1 MVESTRQPQVG
12 GRNVGGPMQ
21 TTGSEGSKE
30 RYWQSLLRLSKGL
43 EMAKSYAEVLDTARK
58 EVREIVGYQNI
69 WVFLFDDQKE
79 QARALS
85 ASGSLS
91 DMVMFDE
98 NVQTLHIKGDP
109 MLEEIASSVDIVVVE
124 DARTDERTDKK
135 IVELLQNRTIVN
147 VPIIFLD
154 RHLGSVGTGTFGD
167 EGVRL
172 PTASDREFLMALAS
186 HLAVTL
192 DRLRL
197 MYESKRSEK
206 ALRESEEKY
215 RRIVDMASEGIW
227 SMDVDGACTFLN
239 ARMSEILGYEKEQIV
254 GRPLGD
260 FMFAE
265 DLPDHHLRLTQR
277 SQGLSDRYERR
288 LRHANGEEV
297 WTIFSATPIADEKGQ
312 YSGSFA
318 MVTDITARKRSE
330 EQLLALKN
338 HLEEQVMQRTADLVA
353 ARNAAEAASRAKSV
367 FLASMS
373 HELRTPLNAIL
384 GFSRLLQSD
393 RTLPDH
399 TRKNVEIINRSGTHL
414 LRLINDVLD
423 MAKIESGSMQLQK
436 APFDLGELLCDVT
449 DLMRQRAEE
458 KGLQLIIDQDSTFPR
473 YIVADEG
480 RIRQILINLIGNA
493 VKFTEQG
500 GVTLRLGTRENTLSH
515 LQIEVE
521 DSGKGIAPE
530 ECQRIFEP
538 FVQLGDQG
546 GSHGTGLGLAITKQ
560 YVELMG
566 GSISVTS
573 SPEKGSVFRVELPLE
588 EAKEDD
594 IQRANEAEQREILGI
609 AGRSDYRILIVEDQR
624 DNQLLL
630 QTLMENIGLSVR
642 IASNGEEGVRLF
654 ESYRPHF
661 IWMDRR
667 MPVMDGIEAT
677 KKIRSR
683 PGGADVRIVAVT
695 ASAFAEQRDEM
706 LAFGLDDFV
715 RKPYRPAEIYDCL
728 AEHLKIEYLYESVP
742 SAHRMLTAESFSSIP
757 QEILAELRSSLESLH
772 VDRIERAVAAVGQYD
787 RNLQTHLEDL
797 TAMFEYEAILT
808 ALKGNE

>member
-1 MVESTRQPQVG
+1 
-12 GRNVGGPMQ
+12 MQ

-480 RIRQILINLIGNA
+480 RVRQILINLIGNA

-530 ECQRIFEP
+530 ECRRIFEP

-677 KKIRSR
+677 KKIRSL

-706 LAFGLDDFV
+706 LAVGLDDFV

-757 QEILAELRSSLESLH
+757 QEILSELRSSLESLH

>member
-1 MVESTRQPQVG
+1 
-12 GRNVGGPMQ
+12 MQ

-677 KKIRSR
+677 KKIRSL

-706 LAFGLDDFV
+706 LAVGLDDFV

-757 QEILAELRSSLESLH
+757 QEILSELRSSLESLH

>member
-1 MVESTRQPQVG
+1 
-12 GRNVGGPMQ
+12 MQ

-473 YIVADEG
+473 YIVADEA

-677 KKIRSR
+677 KKIRSL

-706 LAFGLDDFV
+706 LAVGLDDFV

>member
-1 MVESTRQPQVG
+1 
-12 GRNVGGPMQ
+12 
-21 TTGSEGSKE
+21 
-30 RYWQSLLRLSKGL
+30 
-43 EMAKSYAEVLDTARK
+43 
-58 EVREIVGYQNI
+58 
-69 WVFLFDDQKE
+69 
-79 QARALS
+79 
-85 ASGSLS
+85 
-91 DMVMFDE
+91 
-98 NVQTLHIKGDP
+98 
-109 MLEEIASSVDIVVVE
+109 
-124 DARTDERTDKK
+124 
-135 IVELLQNRTIVN
+135 
-147 VPIIFLD
+147 
-154 RHLGSVGTGTFGD
+154 
-167 EGVRL
+167 
-172 PTASDREFLMALAS
+172 
-186 HLAVTL
+186 
-192 DRLRL
+192 
-197 MYESKRSEK
+197 
-206 ALRESEEKY
+206 
-215 RRIVDMASEGIW
+215 
-227 SMDVDGACTFLN
+227 
-239 ARMSEILGYEKEQIV
+239 
-254 GRPLGD
+254 
-260 FMFAE
+260 
-265 DLPDHHLRLTQR
+265 
-277 SQGLSDRYERR
+277 
-288 LRHANGEEV
+288 
-297 WTIFSATPIADEKGQ
+297 
-312 YSGSFA
+312 
-318 MVTDITARKRSE
+318 
-330 EQLLALKN
+330 
-338 HLEEQVMQRTADLVA
+338 MQRTADLVA

-399 TRKNVEIINRSGTHL
+399 PRKNVEIINRSGTHL

-480 RIRQILINLIGNA
+480 RVRQILINLIGNA

-677 KKIRSR
+677 KKIRSL

-706 LAFGLDDFV
+706 LAVGLDDFV

>member
-1 MVESTRQPQVG
+1 
-12 GRNVGGPMQ
+12 MQ

-79 QARALS
+79 QARVLS

-594 IQRANEAEQREILGI
+594 IQRANEAEQREVLGI

-677 KKIRSR
+677 KKIRSL

-706 LAFGLDDFV
+706 LAVGLDDFV

-728 AEHLKIEYLYESVP
+728 AEQLKIEYLYESVP

>member
-1 MVESTRQPQVG
+1 
-12 GRNVGGPMQ
+12 MQ

-297 WTIFSATPIADEKGQ
+297 WTIFSATPITDEKGQ
-312 YSGSFA
+312 YIGSFA

-480 RIRQILINLIGNA
+480 RVRQILINLIGNA

-630 QTLMENIGLSVR
+630 QTLMENIGLTVR

-677 KKIRSR
+677 KKIRSL

-706 LAFGLDDFV
+706 LAVGLDDFV

-757 QEILAELRSSLESLH
+757 QEILSELRSSLESLH

>member
-1 MVESTRQPQVG
+1 
-12 GRNVGGPMQ
+12 MQ

-58 EVREIVGYQNI
+58 EVRDIVGYQNI
-69 WVFLFDDQKE
+69 WVFLFDDRKE
-79 QARALS
+79 EARALS

-172 PTASDREFLMALAS
+172 PTASDREYLMALAS

-609 AGRSDYRILIVEDQR
+609 AGRSDYRILVVEDQR

-677 KKIRSR
+677 KKIRSL

-706 LAFGLDDFV
+706 LAVGLDDFV

-757 QEILAELRSSLESLH
+757 QEILSELRSSLESLH

>member
-1 MVESTRQPQVG
+1 MQPQVG

-21 TTGSEGSKE
+21 TTGSEESKE

-58 EVREIVGYQNI
+58 EVRDIVGYQNI

-79 QARALS
+79 EARALS

-227 SMDVDGACTFLN
+227 AMDVDGACTFLN

-265 DLPDHHLRLTQR
+265 DLPDHRVRLKQR
-277 SQGLSDRYERR
+277 STGISERYERR
-288 LRHANGEEV
+288 LRHRSGDEV
-297 WTIFSATPIADEKGQ
+297 WTIFSATPISDEQGRF
-312 YSGSFA
+312 SGSFA
-318 MVTDITARKRSE
+318 MVTDITDRKRSE

-338 HLEEQVMQRTADLVA
+338 HLEEQVTQRTADLVA
-353 ARNAAEAASRAKSV
+353 ARNAAEAANRAKSV

-384 GFSRLLQSD
+384 GFSRLMQSD
-393 RTLPDH
+393 RSLPDH

-423 MAKIESGSMQLQK
+423 MAKIESGNMQLQRS
-436 APFDLGELLCDVT
+436 PFDLGELLYEVT

-458 KGLQLIIDQDSTFPR
+458 KGLQLILDQDSHFPR
-473 YIVADEG
+473 YIVADES
-480 RIRQILINLIGNA
+480 RVRQILINLIGNA
-493 VKFTEQG
+493 VKFTDQG
-500 GVTLRLGTRENTLSH
+500 GVTLRLGTRENALSH

-521 DSGKGIAPE
+521 DSGRGIAPD
-530 ECQRIFEP
+530 ECKRIFEP

-546 GSHGTGLGLAITKQ
+546 SSRGTGLGLAITKQ
-560 YVELMG
+560 YVELMSG
-566 GSISVTS
+566 TISVTS
-573 SPEKGSVFRVELPLE
+573 EIGKGALFRVELPLE
-588 EAKEDD
+588 EAKEVD
-594 IQRANEAEQREILGI
+594 IRLVNEAEQREILGI

-630 QTLMENIGLSVR
+630 QTLMENIGLAAH
-642 IASNGEEGVRLF
+642 IASNGEQAVRVF
-654 ESYRPHF
+654 EEWKPHF

-667 MPVMDGIEAT
+667 MPIMDGIEAT
-677 KKIRSR
+677 KKIRSL

-706 LAFGLDDFV
+706 LAMGLDDFV
-715 RKPYRPAEIYDCL
+715 RKPYRPIEIYDCL
-728 AEHLKIEYLYESVP
+728 ATHLGIEYLYDS
-742 SAHRMLTAESFSSIP
+742 SAGHRLPLTAESFVSVP
-757 QEILAELRSSLESLH
+757 EPLLAELKDALQSLHIVRIEKAVKSIAEYDQNLCRQLESF
-772 VDRIERAVAAVGQYD
+772 VSMFDYSTVIRAIE
-787 RNLQTHLEDL
+787 
-797 TAMFEYEAILT
+797 
-808 ALKGNE
+808 GNR

>member
-1 MVESTRQPQVG
+1 
-12 GRNVGGPMQ
+12 MQ
-21 TTGSEGSKE
+21 TAGSEESKE
-30 RYWQSLLRLSKGL
+30 RYWESLLRLSKRL
-43 EMAKSYAEVLDTARK
+43 EMAQTYSDVLDTAREEVK
-58 EVREIVGYQNI
+58 EVVGYQNI

-79 QARALS
+79 KARALS

-135 IVELLQNRTIVN
+135 IVDLLQNRTIVN

-167 EGVRL
+167 EGIRL
-172 PTASDREFLMALAS
+172 PTASDREYLMALAS

-192 DRLRL
+192 DRLSL
-197 MYESKRSEK
+197 MYERKRSEK

-227 SMDVDGACTFLN
+227 AMDVEGACTFLN
-239 ARMSEILGYEKEQIV
+239 ARMSEIVGYEKEKIL

-260 FMFAE
+260 FMFSD
-265 DLPDHHLRLTQR
+265 DLPDHLLRLKQR
-277 SQGLSDRYERR
+277 SEGLSERYERR

-297 WTIFSATPIADEKGQ
+297 WTIFSAAPITDEAGQ
-312 YSGSFA
+312 YIGSFA
-318 MVTDITARKRSE
+318 MVTDITDRKRSE

-338 HLEEQVMQRTADLVA
+338 HLEEQVIQRTSDLVA

-384 GFSRLLQSD
+384 GFSRLMQSD
-393 RTLPDH
+393 RNLPDH
-399 TRKNVEIINRSGTHL
+399 TRRNVEIINRSGTHL

-423 MAKIESGSMQLQK
+423 MAKIESGSMQLQSS
-436 APFDLGELLCDVT
+436 PFDLGELLCDVT
-449 DLMRQRAEE
+449 DLMSQRAEE
-458 KGLQLIIDQDSTFPR
+458 KGIRLIIDQDSHFPR
-473 YIVADEG
+473 YIVADEA

-493 VKFTEQG
+493 IKFTDQG

-521 DSGKGIAPE
+521 DSGKGIAPDQ
-530 ECQRIFEP
+530 CRRIFEP

-546 GSHGTGLGLAITKQ
+546 NSRGTGLGLAITKQ

-573 SPEKGSVFRVELPLE
+573 EIGKGSLFRVDLPLE
-588 EAKEDD
+588 QANEAD
-594 IQRANEAEQREILGI
+594 IQRANEAEQREVLGI

-630 QTLMENIGLSVR
+630 QTLMENIGLAVR
-642 IASNGEEGVRLF
+642 IATDGEQAVRIF
-654 ESYRPHF
+654 EEWKPHF

-677 KKIRSR
+677 KKIRAL
-683 PGGADVRIVAVT
+683 PGGADVKIVAVT

-706 LAFGLDDFV
+706 LAAGLDDFV
-715 RKPYRPAEIYDCL
+715 RKPYRPVEIYDCL
-728 AEHLKIEYLYESVP
+728 AAQLGIEYLYDSSAGQRLPLRPESFMSVP
-742 SAHRMLTAESFSSIP
+742 GPL
-757 QEILAELRSSLESLH
+757 LAELKDALQSLHIGRIDRAVRAIAEYDQSLHAQIESL
-772 VDRIERAVAAVGQYD
+772 VSMFDYATVIRAIE
-787 RNLQTHLEDL
+787 
-797 TAMFEYEAILT
+797 
-808 ALKGNE
+808 GNR

>member
-1 MVESTRQPQVG
+1 
-12 GRNVGGPMQ
+12 MQ
-21 TTGSEGSKE
+21 TTGSEESKE

-58 EVREIVGYQNI
+58 EVRDIVGYQNI
-69 WVFLFDDQKE
+69 WVFLFDDRKE
-79 QARALS
+79 EARALS

-227 SMDVDGACTFLN
+227 AMDVDGACTFLN
-239 ARMSEILGYEKEQIV
+239 ARLSEILGYEREQIV
-254 GRPLGD
+254 GKPLSD

-265 DLPDHHLRLTQR
+265 DLPDHRVRLKQR
-277 SQGLSDRYERR
+277 SAGISERYERR
-288 LRHANGEEV
+288 LRHRSGEEV
-297 WTIFSATPIADEKGQ
+297 WTIFSATPITDEQGRF
-312 YSGSFA
+312 SGSFA
-318 MVTDITARKRSE
+318 MVTDITDRKRSE

-353 ARNAAEAASRAKSV
+353 ARNAAEAANRAKSV

-384 GFSRLLQSD
+384 GFSRLMQSD
-393 RTLPDH
+393 RILPDH
-399 TRKNVEIINRSGTHL
+399 MRKNVEIINRSGTHL

-458 KGLQLIIDQDSTFPR
+458 KGLQLIIDQDSHFPR
-473 YIVADEG
+473 YIVADEA

-493 VKFTEQG
+493 VKFTELG
-500 GVTLRLGTRENTLSH
+500 GVTLRLGTRENALSH
-515 LQIEVE
+515 LQVEVE

-530 ECQRIFEP
+530 ECKRIFEP

-573 SPEKGSVFRVELPLE
+573 EIGKGSLFRVELPLE
-588 EAKEDD
+588 EAKEAD

-630 QTLMENIGLSVR
+630 QTLMENIGLAAH
-642 IASNGEEGVRLF
+642 IASNGEEAVRIF
-654 ESYRPHF
+654 EEWKPHF

-677 KKIRSR
+677 KKIRSL

-706 LAFGLDDFV
+706 LAMGLDDFV
-715 RKPYRPAEIYDCL
+715 RKPYRPIEIYDCL
-728 AEHLKIEYLYESVP
+728 ATHLGIEYLYDSIAGDRFHLTPESFVSVP
-742 SAHRMLTAESFSSIP
+742 GP
-757 QEILAELRSSLESLH
+757 ILAELRDALQSLHIVRIEKAVKSIADYDQDLCRQLESF
-772 VDRIERAVAAVGQYD
+772 VSMFDYSTVIRAIE
-787 RNLQTHLEDL
+787 
-797 TAMFEYEAILT
+797 
-808 ALKGNE
+808 GNR

>member
-1 MVESTRQPQVG
+1 
-12 GRNVGGPMQ
+12 MQ

-79 QARALS
+79 EARALS

-172 PTASDREFLMALAS
+172 PTASDREYLMALAS

-227 SMDVDGACTFLN
+227 AMDVDGACTFLN

-254 GRPLGD
+254 GRSLGD

-297 WTIFSATPIADEKGQ
+297 WTIFSATPITDEKGQ
-312 YSGSFA
+312 YIGSFA

-677 KKIRSR
+677 KKIRSL

-706 LAFGLDDFV
+706 LAVGLDDFV

>member
-1 MVESTRQPQVG
+1 
-12 GRNVGGPMQ
+12 MQ

-546 GSHGTGLGLAITKQ
+546 GSHGTGLGLAITMQ

-630 QTLMENIGLSVR
+630 QMLMENIGLSVR

-677 KKIRSR
+677 KKIRSL

-706 LAFGLDDFV
+706 LAVGLDDFV